1 MTLRKGKYQ
10 YNEINWKESHWRERQ
25 LLLINIQY
33 FEFEMMNDW
42 VYTIQQWKSL
52 GYDKDAKALKKAM
65 VKKHPEWVEK
75 HYPEWV
81 IEIGRIP
88 SSPEIIKN
96 FKSMYNGIM

>member
-1 MTLRKGKYQ
+1 MTLKKGKYV
-10 YNEINWKESHWRERQ
+10 YNEKNWKERQ
-25 LLLINIQY
+25 MLLLNIQY
-33 FEFEMMNDW
+33 FELEMMNDW

-65 VKKHPEWVEK
+65 VKQHPEWVEK

-88 SSPEIIKN
+88 SLTETIKN
-96 FKSMYNGIM
+96 FNSMYNGIFDV